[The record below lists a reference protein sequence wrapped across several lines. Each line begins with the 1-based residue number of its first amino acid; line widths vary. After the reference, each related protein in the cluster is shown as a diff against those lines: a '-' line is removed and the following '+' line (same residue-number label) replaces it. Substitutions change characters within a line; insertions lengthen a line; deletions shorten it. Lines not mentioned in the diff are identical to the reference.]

1 VNIQTSFARA
11 LAVAL
16 AVALTLVAIPKAQ
29 SAPHL
34 VDQAEVAA
42 ILVEQA
48 RTRQERIALFQQALA
63 TPAVQQEAKS
73 MGLDAAKLSRAIPHL
88 SDTEL
93 AELAARATN
102 TKDLA
107 AGHRHH
113 YGEPQTALVIVGVV
127 LLLAALLILAAVS
140 DESDGWD
147 DDCCW

>member
-1 VNIQTSFARA
+1 VNIHASLSRA
-11 LAVAL
+11 LAVTL

-34 VDQAEVAA
+34 VDQSEVAA

-48 RTRQERIALFQQALA
+48 RTRQERITLFQQALA

-73 MGLDAAKLSRAIPHL
+73 LGLDAAKLSRAIPHL

-102 TKDLA
+102 TKALA

-113 YGEPQTALVIVGVV
+113 GDPDTALVIVGVV

-140 DESDGWD
+140 EGSDEWD

>member
-1 VNIQTSFARA
+1 
-11 LAVAL
+11 VAL

-29 SAPHL
+29 AAPHL
-34 VDQAEVAA
+34 VDQSEVAA

-48 RTRQERIALFQQALA
+48 RTRQERVALFQRALA

-73 MGLDAAKLSRAIPHL
+73 MGLDAARLSRAIPHL

-113 YGEPQTALVIVGVV
+113 HGDPDMALVVVGVV
-127 LLLAALLILAAVS
+127 LLLAAILILAAVS
-140 DESDGWD
+140 DGDDEY